1 MTNALS
7 PVTDDVT
14 ADPATLNAIRER
26 GFAIVPG
33 MLDTETVALMKQEL
47 LRAVAEDLAAWEGRE
62 YPDAWMVH
70 NLMVRHPVFAR
81 FLENPVLHAYLSPL
95 LGDTCIVYAY
105 TSSSMPPSGA
115 NFSHRV
121 HVDSP
126 RVIPG
131 YWTNVGVMVALDDYT
146 TENGATRY
154 LPHSFEHVDPPSVEE
169 FLAESE
175 ETKPK
180 AGDAVVFNA
189 RTWHMGGMNSTST
202 PRHAIT
208 LNICRSYMR
217 QRFDYPRLVGDETLE
232 HIGETGRRFLG
243 FSVRMP
249 ATLDEYYL
257 PEAERLYKAGQG

>member
-1 MTNALS
+1 MTDQAVQLEG
-7 PVTDDVT
+7 TAT
-14 ADPATLNAIRER
+14 ADPGTLHAIRER
-26 GFAIVPG
+26 GFAIVPR
-33 MLDTETVALMKQEL
+33 MLDAETVALMKREL
-47 LRAVAEDLAAWEGRE
+47 LRAIDEDLAKWEGRD
-62 YPDAWMVH
+62 YSDAWMVH
-70 NLMVRHPVFAR
+70 NLMLRHQVFAR

-95 LGDTCIVYAY
+95 LTDTCILYAY

-154 LPHSFEHVDPPSVEE
+154 LPHSFERVEPPSLEE
-169 FLAESE
+169 FSEASE

-180 AGDAVVFNA
+180 AGEAVVFNA
-189 RTWHMGGMNSTST
+189 RTWHMGGMNATST

-208 LNICRSYMR
+208 LNVCRSYMR
-217 QRFDYPRLVGDETLE
+217 QRFDYPRVVGDETLA
-232 HIGETGRRFLG
+232 HIGETGRRLLG
-243 FSVRMP
+243 FDVRMP
-249 ATLDEYYL
+249 ASLDEYYL
-257 PEAERLYKAGQG
+257 PEEERLYKAGQG

>member
-1 MTNALS
+1 MSGHATRANEAAH
-7 PVTDDVT
+7 P
-14 ADPATLNAIRER
+14 DPETLRRIREL
-26 GFAIVPG
+26 GYAVVPG
-33 MLDTETVALMKQEL
+33 VLDAHTVEVMKREL
-47 LRAVAEDLAAWEGRE
+47 QRAIDQDLAAWEGRE

-70 NLMVRHPVFAR
+70 NLMVRHPEFAR

-95 LGDTCIVYAY
+95 LGETCIVYAY

-154 LPHSFEHVDPPSVEE
+154 LAGSFEREEPPSVEQ
-169 FLAESE
+169 FLEGSE
-175 ETKPK
+175 EVFPA
-180 AGDAVVFNA
+180 AGDAVIFNA
-189 RTWHMGGMNSTST
+189 RTWHMGGMNKTST

-208 LNICRSYMR
+208 LNVCRSYMR
-217 QRFDYPRLVGDETLE
+217 QRFDYPRLVGAETLG

-243 FSVRMP
+243 FNVRMP
-249 ATLDEYYL
+249 ATLSEYYL
-257 PEAERLYKAGQG
+257 PEEQRLYKAGQG